1 MLQLK
6 NIVKQ
11 YKTGDTNVDALNG
24 VSLAFRKSEFVSILG
39 PSGCGKTTMLN
50 IIGGLDV
57 YTSGDLIIN
66 GRSTKEFK
74 SKDWDTYRNHSI
86 GFVFQSYNLIGH
98 QTVLSNVELAL
109 TLSGV
114 SKAERRKRAK
124 EALEMVG
131 LGDQLHKKPNQMSGG
146 QMQRVAIARALVND
160 PDILLADE
168 PTGALDTATSV
179 QIMEILKDI
188 SKDRLIVMVTHNP
201 ELAEKYSTRIV
212 KLLDGNVIDDSEP
225 YTDEMIKADAEAE
238 KKAEKK
244 PAVKKG
250 KKTKMSFLTAL
261 SLSFNNLMTKRGRTL
276 LTSFAGSI
284 GIIGIS
290 LILALSTGIQA
301 YIDSI
306 QQDTL
311 GSYPLTIQEEEG
323 MFASM
328 LTTMNELTPDSVTE
342 NMVEHENDAVY
353 SNPLMFTMFNTFYT
367 QDEADRNN
375 LTAFKEFLEK
385 EMNEETSE
393 TDLHKYVSE
402 IYYSYD
408 IPMNTYVKN
417 QDGKYV
423 STEIKAIY
431 NNTDTSGANSVL
443 TSMMSASAE
452 MVKAWIELPGT
463 TDGTAVSEMVH
474 DQYDLV
480 YGEWPTKASDVVLIL
495 DENNE
500 VPDIAFYAMGLM
512 TDAEVMEI
520 ASSAI
525 NGEEIEI
532 KNRRL
537 SYEDACNV
545 SFKLLL
551 NHEFYTDKDGDGIYD
566 YIGDDDAAMD
576 ILIGGGYDLNIVGVV
591 KAKDENAMMAQM
603 VSFAYT
609 PMLTQEM
616 LKMTAES
623 EVVKAQLSDEYSNK
637 SAISGLPFILTEAVD
652 PTDDYK
658 AEKFI
663 EYINSLTEK
672 EKTEL
677 YQKML
682 SKPSQEVIDTT
693 VDQYLSEY
701 GTREKMEELAATAF
715 GMDIETLRSYLEA
728 YTDEQLTDIMKEQ
741 IEKMVI
747 SQTEAQ
753 AEEIVE
759 GIMNTPSDEE
769 ATMIAQ
775 QILSQVTDPQMIV
788 GMITQDWLQNTTMDA
803 TTIAMYLMGL
813 TPDELNNAALS
824 VAKKS
829 AAGYYAQMV
838 TDEMRYKKV
847 AETFD
852 AQFGGETDT
861 AVLADWYDSFM
872 PSLVSALTYDET
884 LDELGVANK
893 NSPDEINIYAESFEN
908 KDKISDIIAG
918 YNETAAEEDKIEY
931 TDYVAML
938 MSGITDIINA
948 ISYGLIAFV
957 SISLVVSSI
966 MIGIITYISVLER
979 TKEIGILRSI
989 GASKHDISLVFNAET
1004 LIVGF
1009 SAGFIGIAVS
1019 LLTCIPIN
1027 LILHAL
1033 TGITEINAFLM
1044 PIQCIVLVSISMILT
1059 LISGLIPSRFAA
1071 KKDPVEAL
1079 RSE

>member
-11 YKTGDTNVDALNG
+11 YKTGDTSVDALNG
-24 VSLAFRKSEFVSILG
+24 VSLSFRKSEFVSILG

-50 IIGGLDV
+50 IVGGLDV

-114 SKAERRKRAK
+114 SKSERRKRAK

-179 QIMEILKDI
+179 QIMEILKEI
-188 SKDRLIVMVTHNP
+188 SKDRLIIMVTHNP

-212 KLLDGNVIDDSEP
+212 KLLDGKVMDDSMP
-225 YTDEMIKADAEAE
+225 YTDEMVEADTQKE
-238 KKAEKK
+238 KSEPKK
-244 PAVKKG
+244 LVVNKG
-250 KKTKMSFLTAL
+250 KKTKMSFFTAL

-301 YIDSI
+301 YINTI
-306 QQDTL
+306 QEDTL
-311 GSYPLTIQEEEG
+311 GSYPLTIQAEEG
-323 MFASM
+323 MIESM
-328 LTTMNELTPDSVTE
+328 LTTMTELTPESMSENKTE
-342 NMVEHENDAVY
+342 HGDDAIY
-353 SNPLMFTMFNTFYT
+353 SNPLMFAMFNTFYT
-367 QDEADRNN
+367 QEDADRNN
-375 LTAFKEFLEK
+375 LTAFKEFIDK
-385 EMNEETSE
+385 EMNPETSE
-393 TDLHKYVSE
+393 TDLYKYASE
-402 IYYSYD
+402 VYYSYD
-408 IPMNTYVKN
+408 IPMNTFVKN
-417 QDGKYV
+417 QDGEYV
-423 STEIKAIY
+423 STEIKSIY
-431 NNTDTSGANSVL
+431 DNTDTAGADPMLS
-443 TSMMSASAE
+443 SMMSMSAD
-452 MVKAWIELPGT
+452 MMKTWIELPGNN
-463 TDGTAVSEMVH
+463 DGTAVSEMAY
-474 DQYDLV
+474 DQYDLI
-480 YGEWPTKASDVVLIL
+480 YGEWPSKASDVVLIL
-495 DENNE
+495 DQNNE

-520 ASSAI
+520 AASSLS
-525 NGEEIEI
+525 GEEIEI
-532 KNRRL
+532 KSRRL
-537 SYEDACNV
+537 SYENACGI

-551 NHEFYTDKDGDGIYD
+551 NHELYTDKDGDGIYE
-566 YIGDDDAAMD
+566 YIGDDKAAMD
-576 ILIGGGYDLNIVGVV
+576 VLIGAGYDLNIVGVV
-591 KAKDENAMMAQM
+591 KAKGENAMAAQM

-616 LKMTAES
+616 LRMTAES
-623 EVVKAQLSDEYSNK
+623 ELIKAQLSDEFSNK
-637 SAISGLPFILTEAVD
+637 SVISGLPFILTEAVD
-652 PTDDYK
+652 PTDEYK
-658 AEKFI
+658 AEKFA
-663 EYINSLTEK
+663 EYMNSLDDK
-672 EKTEL
+672 GKAEL
-677 YQKML
+677 YTKML
-682 SKPSQEVIDTT
+682 SKPTQEEIDQT
-693 VDQYLSEY
+693 VELYLSEY

-715 GMDIETLRSYLEA
+715 GMNVETIRGYLEA
-728 YTDEQLTDIMKEQ
+728 YTDDELTEIMKEQ
-741 IEKMVI
+741 IEEMVI
-747 SQTEAQ
+747 SQKKTQ
-753 AEEIVE
+753 AEEAVRA
-759 GIMNTPSDEE
+759 IMNTPSDEE
-769 ATMIAQ
+769 ATQIAQ
-775 QILSQVTDPQMIV
+775 QILSQITDPQMII
-788 GMITQDWLQNTTMDA
+788 GMITQDWLENTTMDA
-803 TTIAMYLMGL
+803 NTIALYLMGL
-813 TPDELNNAALS
+813 SPEELNNAALS
-824 VAKKS
+824 VAKKD

-838 TDEMRYKKV
+838 TDELRNKKA
-847 AETFD
+847 AEAFD
-852 AQFGGETDT
+852 AQFGGQTDT
-861 AVLADWYDSFM
+861 AVLSQWYDDFM
-872 PSLVSALTYDET
+872 PSVISPLTYDEL
-884 LDELGVANK
+884 LDEIGVANL
-893 NSPDEINIYAESFEN
+893 NSPDEINIYATSFEN
-908 KDKISDIIAG
+908 KDKVSDIIAD
-918 YNETAAEEDKIEY
+918 YNESAPEEDKIKY

-989 GASKHDISLVFNAET
+989 GASKRDISLVFNAET

-1009 SAGFIGIAVS
+1009 TAGFIGISIS
-1019 LLTCIPIN
+1019 LLACIPIN
-1027 LILHAL
+1027 LLLHAL